1 MMSFSG
7 NKGAIWAAWLLST
20 CGFAILLGGVASMQ
34 NDCSANINALTL
46 GGVGTPGYLAPVSC
60 GHFFQYTWWITFL
73 HFFTWVM
80 VLAYLV
86 MDVIHKNRAALVGI
100 LAVAAVLLMDTANT
114 YLQYNYLPGLTGTML
129 TRARVT
135 VAGAIIAAVADLLL
149 ILLVGWHDDKT
160 TYKERGETTAKMMSF
175 SGNKGAIW
183 AAWLLSTCGF
193 AILLA
198 GVASMQNDCD
208 GSLLSTLTLG
218 GGGTPG
224 YLAPVSCGKFFRYT
238 WYITFLHFFTWV
250 MVLAYLV
257 TDKIHKNRAALVGIL
272 AVAAV
277 LLMDT
282 ANTYLNFDYIPGLS
296 GSLLTRAR
304 VTVAGACVAAAADL
318 LLILLVGW
326 HDERTT
332 YKERHERDI
341 VGAGYPAGNTM
352 YTTTPATTT
361 AGVHNTGVHGN
372 TSDLHTATAV

>member
-1 MMSFSG
+1 
-7 NKGAIWAAWLLST
+7 
-20 CGFAILLGGVASMQ
+20 
-34 NDCSANINALTL
+34 
-46 GGVGTPGYLAPVSC
+46 
-60 GHFFQYTWWITFL
+60 
-73 HFFTWVM
+73 
-80 VLAYLV
+80 
-86 MDVIHKNRAALVGI
+86 
-100 LAVAAVLLMDTANT
+100 
-114 YLQYNYLPGLTGTML
+114 
-129 TRARVT
+129 
-135 VAGAIIAAVADLLL
+135 
-149 ILLVGWHDDKT
+149 
-160 TYKERGETTAKMMSF
+160 MSF

-304 VTVAGACVAAAADL
+304 VTVAGACVAAAANL

-361 AGVHNTGVHGN
+361 TGVHNTGVHGK